1 LRTYSISYSPELAKE
16 TPMIDIAYDILNS
29 TEPEETPYLFRE
41 LMQEVLK
48 VKGLEAHDEKLLQ
61 LSAHLW
67 TDITIDGR
75 FAINTNRT
83 WGLKSWKSWSKEEI
97 LNLDE
102 GVEEEDDVADG
113 ELGDIESGTIRA
125 LGEED
130 EVVAGEELP
139 ETQYKLEGDPYA
151 EDEEDIDSKSVD
163 DEGLPPI
170 DDEIPLEEI
179 KLEEDDFRD
188 DDEHDDDGFPS
199 DDDK

>member
-1 LRTYSISYSPELAKE
+1 LRTYSITYSPELAKE

-29 TEPEETPYLFRE
+29 TVPEETPYLFRD

-48 VKGLEAHDEKLLQ
+48 VKGLQAEDEQLLK

-102 GVEEEDDVADG
+102 GVEEDDEVAED
-113 ELGDIESGTIRA
+113 ELGDIDGGTVRA

-130 EVVAGEELP
+130 EIVSGEDLP
-139 ETQYKLEGDPYA
+139 DSKYKLEGDPYA
-151 EDEEDIDSKSVD
+151 EDEDIDAKTVD

-188 DDEHDDDGFPS
+188 DDEHDDDGFPP